1 MPLQGYGAP
10 GWINNHYAMSNTFAV
25 YTTIKTGSGMEDT
38 ADWINYRD
46 KICYP
51 VEKYLIGFAVRNRE
65 RLISAI
71 ISNAFL
77 NEQVEF
83 EQLKKIPADKS
94 LETIGDF
101 VLDFAIIDHFAP
113 ADRYTAREID
123 DFRQW
128 YGNNETLH
136 SFSKNCI
143 HLHNF
148 ILWGPDE
155 RNQRKWDQPTTE
167 ILADRF
173 EMLIAVIYLEKGI
186 EAVKEFLK
194 KHNFFEKIDKI
205 KKDRRSLNH

>member
-1 MPLQGYGAP
+1 MD
-10 GWINNHYAMSNTFAV
+10 
-25 YTTIKTGSGMEDT
+25 DT

-51 VEKYLIGFAVRNRE
+51 VERYLLGYAVRNKE

-71 ISNAFL
+71 ISNALL
-77 NEQVEF
+77 NEKVEF
-83 EQLKKIPADKS
+83 EQLKKIPADPS
-94 LETIGDF
+94 LETIGDY
-101 VLDFAIIDHFAP
+101 VLDYVIIDNFATK
-113 ADRYTAREID
+113 DSHTAKEID
-123 DFRQW
+123 DFRQL

-136 SFSKNCI
+136 LFSKNCI

-155 RNQRKWDQPTTE
+155 RNQKKWDQPTTE

-186 EAVKEFLK
+186 DAVKDFLK
-194 KHNFFEKIDKI
+194 KHNFFEEIDKI
-205 KKDRRSLNH
+205 KNIQR